1 MARKIKEGLRTG
13 ISPTQT
19 GAMVGR
25 FMGGLKKSIASGETP
40 QSVLDKK
47 RAQAQRIQRKVAARQ
62 ADWKKDRV
70 DPAAEYSSSMDRFG
84 KYYRRGQGH
93 QDPAKRAPEIERT
106 PHDAPMPTH
115 IQRAAKG
122 LKPYRASTELVRG
135 SRLALAEAV
144 LDEYLSP
151 KGYASKL
158 GGSMK
163 KFVRAGK
170 PIEKAI
176 HRKFPKTDADYYEGR
191 GGGVGMTGTEDSR
204 KEDYKDANKL
214 VQRRANRVARVEKG
228 RVGRFGQL
236 GKPTKLSKR
245 GFDDQDMPNS
255 PAQKPK
261 ASFDYG
267 SRNVGSRGRRKGRTT
282 IQGIKDLFSGR
293 KDPNYDGGY

>member
-1 MARKIKEGLRTG
+1 MTG
-13 ISPTQT
+13 SDPAKT
-19 GAMVGR
+19 GNMVGR
-25 FMGGLKKSIASGETP
+25 YLRRYRRSVNSGESP
-40 QSVLDKK
+40 KK
-47 RAQAQRIQRKVAARQ
+47 DYLAAKDQAARVGKKIEKRQSSNPDYDGEYGEGVEDGKGNSFAAVYGDYDQ
-62 ADWKKDRV
+62 A
-70 DPAAEYSSSMDRFG
+70 F
-84 KYYRRGQGH
+84 KYEMPPKNAPNPTDVKRR
-93 QDPAKRAPEIERT
+93 
-106 PHDAPMPTH
+106 
-115 IQRAAKG
+115 AKG
-122 LKPYRASTELVRG
+122 NRPYRQRASTELVRG

-163 KFVRAGK
+163 KFIRAGK

-204 KEDYKDANKL
+204 KEDFEDAQKL
-214 VQRRANRVARVEKG
+214 VQRRAGRVAKVEKG
-228 RVGRFGQL
+228 RGRFGML
-236 GKPTKLSKR
+236 GKPTKLSRR
-245 GFDDQDMPNS
+245 GFDDQNMPNN

-261 ASFDYG
+261 PSFDQG

>member
-1 MARKIKEGLRTG
+1 MTG
-13 ISPTQT
+13 ASPTQT
-19 GAMVGR
+19 GAMTGR
-25 FMGGLKKSIASGETP
+25 FIGRLKKSVASGETDS
-40 QSVLDKK
+40 SVLDKK
-47 RAQAQRIQRKVAARQ
+47 RAQARRIQGKVAARQ
-62 ADWKKDRV
+62 ARFAPSHGAD
-70 DPAAEYSSSMDRFG
+70 AAQTFNKSSDRFG
-84 KYYRRGQGH
+84 KFYRRGQGTGSTREPEYENAP
-93 QDPAKRAPEIERT
+93 QNAPNPTDVKR
-106 PHDAPMPTH
+106 
-115 IQRAAKG
+115 RARG

-163 KFVRAGK
+163 KFIKAGE

-204 KEDYKDANKL
+204 KDDYADAQKL
-214 VQRRANRVARVEKG
+214 VQRRAGRVAKVEKG
-228 RVGRFGQL
+228 RGRFGML
-236 GKPTKLSKR
+236 GKPTKLSRR
-245 GFDDQDMPNS
+245 GFDDQNMPNN

-261 ASFDYG
+261 PSFDQG